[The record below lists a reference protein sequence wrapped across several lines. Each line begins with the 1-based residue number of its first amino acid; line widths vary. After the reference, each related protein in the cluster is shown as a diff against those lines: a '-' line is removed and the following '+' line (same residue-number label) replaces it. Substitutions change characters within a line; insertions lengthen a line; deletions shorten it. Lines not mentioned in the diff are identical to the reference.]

1 MPAASRIAAQ
11 FRLDETT
18 ALRTPCR
25 CRWRTTATVPGM
37 TSTPSLASTSWN
49 KACLRFPR
57 PQTVSRP
64 GGSPGAPSGTV
75 MSREARKAR
84 TPS

>member
-25 CRWRTTATVPGM
+25 RRWRTTAIVPGM
-37 TSTPSLASTSWN
+37 VSTPALVSVSRK
-49 KACLRFPR
+49 KACLRLPR

-64 GGSPGAPSGTV
+64 GGSSVAPSGKV
-75 MSREARKAR
+75 MPREARNAR